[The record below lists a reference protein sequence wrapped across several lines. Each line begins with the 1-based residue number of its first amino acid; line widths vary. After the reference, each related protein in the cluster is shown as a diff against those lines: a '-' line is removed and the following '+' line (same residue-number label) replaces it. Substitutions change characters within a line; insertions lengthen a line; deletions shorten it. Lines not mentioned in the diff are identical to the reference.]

1 MSTRRPA
8 LALVPQPAAKS
19 CDQLRLPPR
28 KRDKPKTPSP
38 VVQLTSLSAQALEL
52 ARTRG
57 VADHDAPLA
66 RRLTRLASL
75 ATGVSMTANLC
86 ALEASA
92 LVFWS
97 VFVLGTGIITALV
110 CLRNYVAR
118 RVGEISARARLLP
131 EIERLDYLASVQLAR
146 AERSR
151 RRSRSREPRQLESV
165 PVTARCGV
173 CGAGDGEWCDA
184 GLHG

>member
-1 MSTRRPA
+1 MQSSPIESSSPGDGEAA
-8 LALVPQPAAKS
+8 LYDRLYPRIDRTCIDRLA
-19 CDQLRLPPR
+19 QLAHQGETLG
-28 KRDKPKTPSP
+28 P
-38 VVQLTSLSAQALEL
+38 V
-52 ARTRG
+52 RIGRG
-57 VADHDAPLA
+57 VVDHDAPLA

-97 VFVLGTGIITALV
+97 VFVLGTSILVALV

-151 RRSRSREPRQLESV
+151 RRSRMRAPRQLESV
-165 PVTARCGV
+165 PVTARCSV
-173 CGAGDGEWCDA
+173 CGAGVGEWCDA

>member
-1 MSTRRPA
+1 MSTWRA
-8 LALVPQPAAKS
+8 LAPGEPRL
-19 CDQLRLPPR
+19 QLRLSPR
-28 KRDKPKTPSP
+28 EQDKPKAPSP